1 MISFISYKADTFLF
15 VFLLKV
21 YCNFRLDSRLILIRV
36 VGGMGVLLIHQVG
49 DRTTLIKHFLAMS
62 VFLLNSPSLQQCLM
76 CFIEVA
82 NPGAS
87 RW

>member
-1 MISFISYKADTFLF
+1 MLYISYKADTFLF

-21 YCNFRLDSRLILIRV
+21 YCNFMLDSKLILNCV
-36 VGGMGVLLIHQVG
+36 VGGMRVLLIHQVG
-49 DRTTLIKHFLAMS
+49 DRTALIKHFLVMS
-62 VFLLNSPSLQQCLM
+62 VFLLYSPSLKHCLM

-82 NPGAS
+82 NPRTS